1 MKKKSLKLD
10 YYLVVIV
17 LLLFSTL
24 QWRCSNDN
32 DFEIKEQEEQEEEVL
47 DSKVPLIEI
56 VSEGKIVD
64 EPKIRGSIKITEE
77 GIVTY
82 EGVIGIEFRGASSQ
96 SFDKKSFGME
106 TWDDNNED
114 INVSLLGMPE
124 EEDWI
129 LHGPY
134 SDKSLMRNKLI
145 YDISNDM
152 DRYASRTKFVE
163 LILNGTH
170 RGVYVFMEKL
180 KRDKGRIDINKLK
193 DDENEGED
201 LTGGYILKID
211 KTAGDNLGEGYNDQN
226 SFKSNYAPPFSAS
239 SSINFMYEYPD
250 AEDITSQQKAYISTY
265 VRDFEAALV
274 SDQFS
279 DPDLGYQ
286 AFIDVPSF
294 IDFFILNEISN
305 NVDGYRLSTFMHK
318 DKNGKLNMGPIWDFN
333 LAFGNANYCG
343 GSDTNSW
350 AYKFNERC
358 PGDYWAVPFWWYR
371 LLEDPAFVTQL
382 QDRWNTL
389 RGGVM
394 SDAMVLSKMDDYVSH
409 LETADAI
416 DNNFDVWKVLG
427 IYVWPN
433 NYVGT
438 SHTAEKIYLQE
449 WIQTRFSW
457 LDQQINDL

>member
-24 QWRCSNDN
+24 QWSCSDDG
-32 DFEIKEQEEQEEEVL
+32 DFKEKEQEEQEEEVL
-47 DSKVPLIEI
+47 NSKVPLIEI
-56 VSEGKIVD
+56 SSDGEIVD
-64 EPKIRGSIKITEE
+64 EPKISGSIKITEE
-77 GIVTY
+77 GVVTY

-106 TWDDNNED
+106 TWDNNNED

-145 YDISNDM
+145 YDLSNDM

-180 KRDKGRIDINKLK
+180 KRDKDRIDINKLK

-211 KTAGDNLGEGYNDQN
+211 KLAGDNLGEGYNDLN
-226 SFKSNYAPPFSAS
+226 SFKSNYAPPFAAS
-239 SSINFMYEYPD
+239 SNINFMYEYPD
-250 AEDITSQQKAYISTY
+250 AEDITSQQKEYISTY

-294 IDFFILNEISN
+294 IDFFILNELAN

-318 DKNGKLNMGPIWDFN
+318 EKNEKLNMGPIWDFN

-371 LLEDPAFVTQL
+371 LLEDPAFVSQL
-382 QDRWNTL
+382 QERWNTL

-394 SDAMVLSKMDDYVSH
+394 SDVNVLSKIDDYVSH

-416 DNNFDVWKVLG
+416 DNNFDVWNILG
-427 IYVWPN
+427 IYIWPN
-433 NYVGT
+433 NFVGN
-438 SHTAEKIYLQE
+438 SHTAEETYLKE
-449 WIQTRFSW
+449 WIQSRMSW
-457 LDQQINDL
+457 LDQEINDL